1 MLYLI
6 AVIVIV
12 LNFIEVKMSDRH
24 QRGRVRDR
32 VPVVEL
38 LEEAVVERQLF
49 QFQFLQNC
57 PDPEKVRLC

>member
-6 AVIVIV
+6 AIIVIV

-24 QRGRVRDR
+24 QRGRIR
-32 VPVVEL
+32 VPVVDL
-38 LEEAVVERQLF
+38 LEETVVERQLF
-49 QFQFLQNC
+49 DFQFLQDY